1 MGTATVKWIEGK
13 QFIGVDSTH
22 HSVVLSTPDEG
33 IGIKPSEL
41 LLIAVASCS
50 AVDVVEILTKKRM
63 QLTYLE
69 ISSSGEQDQDPP
81 WTFRKIHLHYK
92 IGGKS
97 LTEKAVAQ
105 AIQLS
110 EEKYCS
116 VAATIRPT
124 AQITTDFEILEETIG
139 LISPRTERSESNLN

>member
-1 MGTATVKWIEGK
+1 MSTATVKWIEGK

-22 HSVVLSTPDEG
+22 HSVILSTPDEG

-50 AVDVVEILTKKRM
+50 AVDVVEILAKKRM
-63 QLTYLE
+63 TLTHLE

-92 IGGKS
+92 IGGKN

-124 AQITTDFEILEETIG
+124 AQIITDFEILEETVG
-139 LISPRTERSESNLN
+139 LISPRAETGEPNLN

>member
-13 QFIGVDSTH
+13 QFIGIDSTN

-41 LLIAVASCS
+41 LLIALASCS
-50 AVDVVEILTKKRM
+50 SVDVVEILAKKRM
-63 QLTYLE
+63 TLTHLE
-69 ISSSGEQDQDPP
+69 VSSSAEQDQDPP
-81 WTFRKIHLHYK
+81 WTFRKIHMHYK
-92 IGGKS
+92 IGGKN

-116 VAATIRPT
+116 VAATIRAT
-124 AQITTDFEILEETIG
+124 AHITTDFEILPDAD
-139 LISPRTERSESNLN
+139 SAVQQA

>member
-1 MGTATVKWIEGK
+1 MGTATVKWIQGK
-13 QFIGVDSTH
+13 QFVGVDSTQ

-33 IGIKPSEL
+33 IGIKPSDL
-41 LLIAVASCS
+41 LLIALASCT
-50 AVDVVEILTKKRM
+50 AVDVVEILEKKRM
-63 QLTYLE
+63 ELTHLE
-69 ISSSGEQDQDPP
+69 ISSSGEQDQNPP

-92 IGGKS
+92 IGGRN

-116 VAATIRPT
+116 VAATVRAT
-124 AQITTDFEILEETIG
+124 AQITTDFEILEAVSLSIV
-139 LISPRTERSESNLN
+139 

>member
-1 MGTATVKWIEGK
+1 MSTATVKWIEGK
-13 QFIGVDSTH
+13 QFIGIDSTK

-41 LLIAVASCS
+41 LLIALASCS
-50 AVDVVEILTKKRM
+50 AVDVVEILAKKRM
-63 QLTYLE
+63 TLTHLE
-69 ISSSGEQDQDPP
+69 ISSSAEQDQDPP

-92 IGGKS
+92 IGGKN
-97 LTEKAVAQ
+97 LTEKAVEQ

-124 AQITTDFEILEETIG
+124 AQITTDFEILAEA
-139 LISPRTERSESNLN
+139 